1 MNTPSHLNHANLIA
15 AEFLG
20 LAPFLR
26 LNIAGEDLLP
36 IGQEILTK
44 LQTQNNDPNLWM
56 NLSTIMFCLGQRDIG
71 LSMQSQALE
80 IQHIYHLSAQQ
91 KPAKLCVLLLM
102 AAGDLAANTPLDCLL
117 ENSDI
122 ELIYYFVNA
131 EQALAL
137 PTHDVMMVAISEA
150 DENSA
155 LLNQLQQELVNWPKP
170 IINAPHKIPRV
181 ERFAAAQLL
190 QNVPGLF
197 IPPTLRLSRKKLQ
210 GLVNAKITI
219 QTLLAGSDFPLI
231 IRPVGSHAGKDLEK
245 LESMAD
251 LQSYFSRVD
260 VIEYFLSPFIDYS
273 NNDGLFRKYRIALLD
288 GKAFACH
295 MAVSAH
301 WMIHYVNAGMY
312 EDGQKRAEEAA
323 FIADFANFA
332 ERHQAALAAISQRTE
347 LDYVCLDCAETADG
361 QLFVFE
367 IDHAMV
373 VHGMDPEAQF
383 AYKQVAIQQL
393 RDAFRGFLFR
403 MSVDSLK

>member
-1 MNTPSHLNHANLIA
+1 LNTSRPLNHTNLTA

-26 LNIAGEDLLP
+26 LNIAGQDLLP
-36 IGQEILTK
+36 IGQEILAK

-56 NLSTIMFCLGQRDIG
+56 NLSTIMFCLGHRDIG
-71 LSMQSQALE
+71 LSMQAQALE
-80 IQHIYHLSAQQ
+80 IQRIYHLAAQKQ
-91 KPAKLCVLLLM
+91 PAKLRVLLLM
-102 AAGDLAANTPLDCLL
+102 TAGDLAANTPLDCLL

-122 ELIYYFVNA
+122 ELIYYFVSA
-131 EQALAL
+131 EQTLAL
-137 PTHDVMMVAISEA
+137 PAHDVLMVAISEA
-150 DENSA
+150 DENIA
-155 LLNQLQQELVNWPKP
+155 LLSQLQHTLANWSKP
-170 IINAPHKIPRV
+170 IINAAHKIPCV

-190 QNVPGLF
+190 QNAPGLF
-197 IPPTLRLSRKKLQ
+197 MPPTFRLTRKKLQ

-219 QTLLAGSDFPLI
+219 HTLFAGGDFPLI

-245 LESMAD
+245 LESMAE
-251 LQSYFSRVD
+251 LHAYFARVD
-260 VIEYFLSPFIDYS
+260 TEEYFLSQFIDYR
-273 NNDGLFRKYRIALLD
+273 NNDGLFRKYRIALVD
-288 GKAFACH
+288 SKAFACH

-312 EDGQKRAEEAA
+312 EDEQKRAEEAA

-332 ERHQAALAAISQRTE
+332 QRHQEALAAIYQRTE
-347 LDYVCLDCAETADG
+347 LDYVCIDCTETADG

-383 AYKQVAIQQL
+383 AYKQGAIQEL

-403 MSVDSLK
+403 LSGYSL